1 MGIAF
6 AIIGILIY
14 VTPSIIAVKLRQPNK
29 GTVALV
35 NLLLGWTVFGW
46 IAAFILSLTGPA
58 KEEGSHADRAA

>member
-1 MGIAF
+1 MSTAL

-14 VTPSIIAVKLRQPNK
+14 LTPTIIALKLKQPNK
-29 GTVALV
+29 RAVALV

-58 KEEGSHADRAA
+58 KEEGARANPAA